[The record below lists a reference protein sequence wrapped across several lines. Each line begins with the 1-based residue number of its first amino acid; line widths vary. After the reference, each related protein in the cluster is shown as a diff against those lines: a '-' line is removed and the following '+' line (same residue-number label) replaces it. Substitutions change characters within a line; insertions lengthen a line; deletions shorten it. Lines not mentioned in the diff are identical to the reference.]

1 MGVDAFPVAYD
12 VRCEFHLNQELTT
25 FCLRCEKKIC
35 TQCRNSGHRGH
46 PTALVDDI
54 LSHRRQLI
62 DCAVIE
68 MSENHQL
75 KPIASSLKR
84 KRTEMNANKRRDIA
98 KVQTQSKHLKNTI
111 DAIAN
116 EVIENIER
124 DYDVAQCFVKE
135 KFRLVKLI
143 KQDTTRF
150 INMTDSFMSN
160 NDKLLFKFQKLLDLN
175 DNLIE
180 NRVSDDV
187 NIVKD
192 IFETGEPNE
201 TELKA
206 LLGKIHISMPLDHDK
221 PTKRSIPL
229 GPPLRPS
236 SRYPLLPDIRLQSA
250 VIWSSEHKPTG
261 NRPYTA
267 AL

>member
-1 MGVDAFPVAYD
+1 MAHN
-12 VRCEFHLNQELTT
+12 VRCEFHLNGELTT
-25 FCLRCEKKIC
+25 FCLRCEEKIC
-35 TQCRNSGHRGH
+35 THCRSSGHRGH
-46 PTALVDDI
+46 PTALVDDL

-62 DCAVIE
+62 DCTVTEI
-68 MSENHQL
+68 SENHQL
-75 KPIASSLKR
+75 KPIAASLKCNQ
-84 KRTEMNANKRRDIA
+84 TELNANKRRDIA
-98 KVQTQSKHLKNTI
+98 TVKTHSKHLKNTKY
-111 DAIAN
+111 AIAN

-124 DYDVAQCFVKE
+124 EYNVVQCFVKE
-135 KFRLVKLI
+135 KLRLVKLI

-150 INMTDSFMSN
+150 INMSDSFMSN

-175 DNLIE
+175 DKLIE

-187 NIVKD
+187 NIVTD

-206 LLGKIHISMPLDHDK
+206 MLGKIHISIPLDHDK

-236 SRYPLLPDIRLQSA
+236 SRYPLLPDIRPQSD

-267 AL
+267 TL